1 MKSHRIAAIVAVSMI
16 AIAACSGGESSPT
29 SEAGLKGA
37 APAGR
42 LTVPP
47 ATRPAAQPG
56 VVPPIPVVTAGQ
68 STMPLLTKSPF
79 SEPNVPNPGVA
90 NDQSMTIIALG
101 DSYGSGE
108 GNPVTA
114 GSYLYTGHPIPGQPR
129 EKWSTSTDPSVQQN
143 AERCHRS
150 DQSGSAKAARKVAS
164 VNPPLTVNYVSFAC
178 SGAETKNIVETSLGG
193 VQPEQYKGADADY
206 FNRPPLPSQLSQ
218 AKQWLQAQPSKR
230 ADVVYISI
238 GGNDVGFGTVVSECF
253 IFIRLK
259 LPWERC
265 QDFTAVKAVSGQSTF
280 TALTSRLQGLARE
293 VRTAFPEALI
303 VFSQYPDLLS
313 IPKTDPRDR
322 NKDGICSDQDAPPI
336 NDLDFIFSVRTP
348 DAFWIR
354 DVFQKKLNGTID
366 TAIKSLNLPRI
377 VVASDHVN
385 NQRGFCSAS
394 AIVNPNQDSLNRQ
407 GRDEDL
413 AATWVAG
420 VAGLVFNGTIL
431 TLTNLKNYLRLDFSK
446 GGWHPNDGGYEL
458 YGQAIYN
465 RVSQYDARV
474 GDVTAVELWRMD
486 PLAPDS
492 IWKTREGYFTSLTS
506 EPAVTISWNDRAFNE
521 DSYLVTIK
529 PASGP
534 VKTVSLPA
542 GSTSYEIVDKT
553 IGKTP
558 ITVEVQACHAHN
570 GKGGGTCSTAATGT
584 L

>member
-1 MKSHRIAAIVAVSMI
+1 MTLKKSSAVLVAALLVV
-16 AIAACSGGESSPT
+16 AACSG
-29 SEAGLKGA
+29 SEAAPTATDGLKGA
-37 APAGR
+37 PVAGR

-47 ATRPAAQPG
+47 GGVAQLPT
-56 VVPPIPVVTAGQ
+56 VPIGQ
-68 STMPLLTKSPF
+68 TTISLSNKIPF
-79 SEPNVPNPGVA
+79 SEPNVPNPNVA
-90 NDQSMTIIALG
+90 NDQAMTIIALG

-129 EKWSTSTDPSVQQN
+129 EKWSTSTDPVVQQN

-150 DQSGSAKAARKVAS
+150 DESGSAKAARKVTS
-164 VNPPLTVNYVSFAC
+164 VSPPLTVNYVSFAC

-218 AKQWLQAQPSKR
+218 AKQWLQGQQSKR

-259 LPWERC
+259 LPWEKC
-265 QDFTAVKAVSGQSTF
+265 QDFAAVKAVSGQSTF

-303 VFSQYPDLLS
+303 IFSQYPDLLS

-322 NKDGICSDQDAPPI
+322 NKDGICSDQDAPPVQ
-336 NDLDFIFSVRTP
+336 DLDFIYSVRTP

-354 DVFQKKLNGTID
+354 DVFQKQLNGTIE

-394 AIVNPNQDSLNRQ
+394 AIVNPNQVSLNRQ

-413 AATWVAG
+413 AATWIAG
-420 VAGLVFNGTIL
+420 IAGFVFNGTPL
-431 TLTNLKNYLRLDFSK
+431 TVTNLKNYLRLDFSK
-446 GGWHPNDGGYEL
+446 GGWHPNNGGYEL

-465 RVSQYDARV
+465 RISQYDARV
-474 GDVTAVELWRMD
+474 GDVNAVERWRLD

-492 IWKTREGYFTSLTS
+492 IWKTRDGYFGLTG

-521 DSYLVTIK
+521 DGYTVTIK
-529 PASGP
+529 PTSG
-534 VKTVSLPA
+534 KTRTVNLPA
-542 GSTSYEIVDKT
+542 GSTSYEIVDASV
-553 IGKTP
+553 GKSP
-558 ITVEVQACHAHN
+558 ITVEVQACHGHN
-570 GKGGGTCSTAATGT
+570 GKGGGTCSPPTTGT